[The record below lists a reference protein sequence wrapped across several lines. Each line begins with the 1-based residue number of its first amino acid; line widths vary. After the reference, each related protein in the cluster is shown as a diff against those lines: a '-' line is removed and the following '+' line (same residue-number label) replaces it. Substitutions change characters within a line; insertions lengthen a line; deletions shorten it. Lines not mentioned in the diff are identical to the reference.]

1 MIARNSRG
9 TTGDSILADADE
21 LEGLTTSRLFDGIV
35 DVGISAP
42 KGKNKRE
49 QRIVLLLAGDTKGMP
64 LRTQGSLLYS
74 GSAASRNLFC
84 PQFFALS
91 LIGIA
96 TFEPSGSKVNQGE
109 KNVIWFS
116 IPNFSPN

>member
-42 KGKNKRE
+42 KGK
-49 QRIVLLLAGDTKGMP
+49 
-64 LRTQGSLLYS
+64 
-74 GSAASRNLFC
+74 
-84 PQFFALS
+84 
-91 LIGIA
+91 
-96 TFEPSGSKVNQGE
+96 
-109 KNVIWFS
+109 S
-116 IPNFSPN
+116 IRM